1 MPMELRKRKEA
12 PAPPPP
18 VRRKMT
24 KTAKTDTA
32 SKAKGDAEEKA
43 APVAASTNGSSSSG
57 VPTVG
62 DIINLD
68 GFGGEIE
75 TNDGTKTT
83 LKSLVDASKAGVVIF
98 TYPKASTP
106 GCTRQACLFR
116 DSHEALTSASG
127 LAIYG
132 LSTDSPKANTTFK
145 TKQKLPYPLLCDPQ
159 ASLIGALGLKKQPRG
174 TTRAVFV
181 VDKAGKVLA
190 LQPGG
195 PEATV
200 AVVKKLVEE
209 LPSGSASAAP
219 AEQKVKA
226 EQVAEKKEEREEEKE
241 KEEKEEKEKEEE
253 KAQKKEEEEGA
264 GAENKSEDAPKAEGE
279 GQGESKS
286 EGETK
291 DKDETKAEGEAKA
304 TANGEEKKKE

>member
-18 VRRKMT
+18 VRRKTT

-32 SKAKGDAEEKA
+32 SRAKRDAEEKA
-43 APVAASTNGSSSSG
+43 APVAASTNGSSSPG
-57 VPTVG
+57 VPAVG

-83 LKSLVDASKAGVVIF
+83 LKSLLDASKAGVVIF

-116 DSHEALTSASG
+116 DSYEALTSASG

-145 TKQKLPYPLLCDPQ
+145 TKQNLPYPLLCDPQ

-209 LPSGSASAAP
+209 LPSGSASAP
-219 AEQKVKA
+219 AEQKVEA
-226 EQVAEKKEEREEEKE
+226 EQVEEKKEEKE
-241 KEEKEEKEKEEE
+241 DKKKKEEK
-253 KAQKKEEEEGA
+253 EEEGA

-291 DKDETKAEGEAKA
+291 DETKAEGEAK
-304 TANGEEKKKE
+304 